1 MGYIGVGLITIIVG
15 FLLFI
20 TSDSPATMESSE
32 VFGLLLIAAGLVAVL
47 IGMVVHVVAVNRAD
61 KRRP

>member
-1 MGYIGVGLITIIVG
+1 MGYIFVGLITISVG

-20 TSDSPATMESSE
+20 TGDSPATMESSE
-32 VFGLLLIAAGLVAVL
+32 VFGLLLIAAGLFANL
-47 IGMVVHVVAVNRAD
+47 IGMVTHVVAVNRAD